1 MTPIAASSF
10 RAFAFGDLEGK
21 LWGAAL
27 EAGTPVLV
35 FGGPDGTGSASGPT
49 AVDWSPEGRG
59 WRLAGDGFE
68 LHVKPGGEDPP
79 QGSEADSSEG
89 VSGFEELCH
98 VEGVV
103 SIGAAQHPV
112 DCVGTR
118 CVVDGIDIRRL
129 DSVRAVS
136 GWFGDD
142 QALALLAFRAR
153 NSTDHGAD
161 LIAATLFDPEGW
173 VPVEDPR
180 LSTTYADSGL
190 PARANLE
197 LWIGEGENEFP
208 RRAAAEAA
216 GAGARVKADGLELL
230 VAPLHC
236 HSRGLE
242 GAGVYV
248 LATF

>member
-1 MTPIAASSF
+1 MRSRVTSSF
-10 RAFAFGDLEGK
+10 RALAFGDVEGRF
-21 LWGAAL
+21 WGGAL
-27 EAGTPVLV
+27 DAGIPALV
-35 FGGPDGTGSASGPT
+35 FGAPGGTGSASGQT
-49 AVDWSPEGRG
+49 ALDWSDEGRG
-59 WRLAGDGFE
+59 WRLSGDGFE
-68 LHVKPGGEDPP
+68 LHVKPGGEGPP
-79 QGSEADSSEG
+79 SGSDADSCDG
-89 VSGFEELCH
+89 MTGFEELCR

-103 SIGAAQHPV
+103 SIGADQHAV

-118 CVVDGIDIRRL
+118 CVVDGIDLGSL

-136 GWFGDD
+136 GWFADD

-153 NSTDHGAD
+153 RSAGHGAD

-173 VPVEDPR
+173 VPVQDPR
-180 LSTTYADSGL
+180 LSTTYADTGL

-216 GAGARVKADGLELL
+216 GAGAGVKAEGLELL

-236 HSRGLE
+236 HSRGLD

>member
-1 MTPIAASSF
+1 MTSTVASSL
-10 RAFAFGDLEGK
+10 RSLAFGDVEGTI
-21 LWGAAL
+21 WGGAL
-27 EAGTPVLV
+27 DAGTPAIV
-35 FGGPDGTGSASGPT
+35 FGAPGGTGSASGPT
-49 AVDWSPEGRG
+49 ALDWSEEGRG
-59 WRLAGDGFE
+59 WRLSGDGFE
-68 LHVKPGGEDPP
+68 LHVKPGGEALPAAAD
-79 QGSEADSSEG
+79 GDSSAG
-89 VSGFEELCH
+89 VTGFEELCR

-103 SIGAAQHPV
+103 SIGAAEHAV

-118 CVVDGIDIRRL
+118 SVVDGIDVRALESI
-129 DSVRAVS
+129 RAVS
-136 GWFGDD
+136 GWFADD

-153 NSTDHGAD
+153 RSTDHEAD
-161 LIAATLFDPEGW
+161 LIAATLFDPDGW
-173 VPVEDPR
+173 LPVQDPR

-197 LWIGEGENEFP
+197 LWIGEGENGFP

-216 GAGARVKADGLELL
+216 GAGAGVNADSFDLL

>member
-1 MTPIAASSF
+1 MTSAVASSF
-10 RAFAFGDLEGK
+10 RALAFGDLDGS
-21 LWGAAL
+21 LWGGAL
-27 EAGTPVLV
+27 DAGTPALV
-35 FGGPDGTGSASGPT
+35 FGTPGGTGSASGPS
-49 AVDWSPEGRG
+49 AVDWSSEGRG
-59 WRLAGDGFE
+59 WRLSGDGFE
-68 LHVKPGGEDPP
+68 LHVTPGGEAPTP
-79 QGSEADSSEG
+79 ASEAGTSAG
-89 VSGFEELCH
+89 VTGFEELCR
-98 VEGVV
+98 VTGVV
-103 SIGAAQHPV
+103 SVGAVQHAV

-118 CVVDGIDIRRL
+118 SVVDGIDVRAL

-153 NSTDHGAD
+153 KSAGHEAD
-161 LIAATLFDPEGW
+161 LIAATLFDPDGW
-173 VPVEDPR
+173 IPVQDPR
-180 LSTTYADSGL
+180 LSTTYTDSGR

-216 GAGARVKADGLELL
+216 GAGAGVKADGLELL

>member
-1 MTPIAASSF
+1 MTPIAVPSF
-10 RAFAFGDLEGK
+10 RALAFGDVEGK

-27 EAGTPVLV
+27 DAGVPALV
-35 FGGPDGTGSASGPT
+35 FGGPGATGSASGST
-49 AVDWSPEGRG
+49 ELDWSQEGAG
-59 WRLAGDGFE
+59 WKLSGDGFE
-68 LHVKPGGEDPP
+68 LHVKPGGEELPQEAEPDPS
-79 QGSEADSSEG
+79 GG
-89 VSGFEELCH
+89 VSGFEELCR
-98 VEGVV
+98 VQGF
-103 SIGAAQHPV
+103 IFLGAERHPV

-118 CVVDGIDIRRL
+118 CVVDGIDLASL

-153 NSTDHGAD
+153 KSTGHEAD

-173 VPVEDPR
+173 VPVQDPR
-180 LSTTYADSGL
+180 LSTTYADGGL

-216 GAGARVKADGLELL
+216 GAGAGVKADGFELR

>member
-1 MTPIAASSF
+1 MKSGVTSSF
-10 RAFAFGDLEGK
+10 RALAFGDVEGGV
-21 LWGAAL
+21 WGGAL
-27 EAGTPVLV
+27 DTGIPALV
-35 FGGPDGTGSASGPT
+35 FGAAGGTGSASGP
-49 AVDWSPEGRG
+49 AALDWSQDGRG
-59 WRLAGDGFE
+59 WRLSGDGFE
-68 LHVKPGGEDPP
+68 LHVEPGGEDPP
-79 QGSEADSSEG
+79 SGADEDSKDG
-89 VSGFEELCH
+89 VTGFEELCRI
-98 VEGVV
+98 EGVV
-103 SIGAAQHPV
+103 SIGADRHAV

-118 CVVDGIDIRRL
+118 CVVDGLDLRSL

-136 GWFGDD
+136 GWFADD
-142 QALALLAFRAR
+142 HALALLAFRAR
-153 NSTDHGAD
+153 RSAGHGAD

-173 VPVEDPR
+173 VPVQDPR

-208 RRAAAEAA
+208 RRAAAEVAGV
-216 GAGARVKADGLELL
+216 GAGVKADGFELL

-236 HSRGLE
+236 HSRGLD

>member
-1 MTPIAASSF
+1 MTSDVTSRF
-10 RAFAFGDLEGK
+10 RAFAFGDVEGK
-21 LWGAAL
+21 LWGGAL
-27 EAGTPVLV
+27 DVGTPALV
-35 FGGPDGTGSASGPT
+35 FGAAGGTGCASGPA

-59 WRLAGDGFE
+59 WRLSGDGFE
-68 LHVKPGGEDPP
+68 LHVKPLGEELPAGSQPDPSA
-79 QGSEADSSEG
+79 GLT
-89 VSGFEELCH
+89 GFEELCR

-103 SIGAAQHPV
+103 GIGADEHAV

-118 CVVDGIDIRRL
+118 CVVDGIDVRSL

-136 GWFGDD
+136 GWFADD

-153 NSTDHGAD
+153 RSIGHEAD
-161 LIAATLFDPEGW
+161 LIAATLFDPDGW
-173 VPVEDPR
+173 MPVQDPR

-208 RRAAAEAA
+208 RRASAEVA

-236 HSRGLE
+236 HSRGLD